1 MEARSQDRAFCFL
14 VRGISGVSTQ
24 PAQVLGLK
32 QFTSRA
38 SDGFRLKDE
47 MRVVGKARDN
57 SAMIA
62 PSASFSRQP
71 LQHNIGTF
79 RDGGF
84 RQYNRLI
91 IQTGIVV
98 QQALIFLHCHLETM
112 LALAVASVD
121 LRPGRGEE
129 NQRVIAVRVP
139 QRFDEAIAAYMVKC

>member
-1 MEARSQDRAFCFL
+1 M
-14 VRGISGVSTQ
+14 
-24 PAQVLGLK
+24 
-32 QFTSRA
+32 
-38 SDGFRLKDE
+38 
-47 MRVVGKARDN
+47 GKARKHL
-57 SAMIA
+57 APIA

-112 LALAVASVD
+112 LALAVASGD

-129 NQRVIAVRVP
+129 DQRVVAVRAP
-139 QRFDEAIAAYMVKC
+139 QRFDESIAANMMKC